1 MMKHLTKYIKINFI
15 IFSLF
20 SFIISN
26 EISMD
31 ELDEVINNFII
42 ERAKSDYTK
51 KSINL
56 DISND
61 LNNFYIVELD
71 PKGFIIVSANTNFI
85 PILGYS
91 FDTSFN
97 IDDLPSQLEEIINSY
112 RDNILSGISNNII
125 PNEKVSN
132 RWIKYTNELERDS
145 HLREVPPLITANWNQ
160 GGGWN
165 DMCPGNS
172 LVGCVAVAMGQVIYY
187 WQHPLQGSGYS
198 SYYHQEYGPISVNFD
213 DYIYDFERLGF

>member
-1 MMKHLTKYIKINFI
+1 
-15 IFSLF
+15 
-20 SFIISN
+20 
-26 EISMD
+26 MD

-91 FDTSFN
+91 FDNSFN

-112 RDNILSGISNNII
+112 RDNILSGISNNIFVDGL
-125 PNEKVSN
+125 N
-132 RWIKYTNELERDS
+132 
-145 HLREVPPLITANWNQ
+145 
-160 GGGWN
+160 
-165 DMCPGNS
+165 
-172 LVGCVAVAMGQVIYY
+172 
-187 WQHPLQGSGYS
+187 
-198 SYYHQEYGPISVNFD
+198 
-213 DYIYDFERLGF
+213 GFG